1 MEIIKEI
8 NRFEINLTEKYDTL
22 ILENS
27 TGIVKKNS
35 YFLIYI

>member
-8 NRFEINLTEKYDTL
+8 NRFEINLTEKYDIL

-27 TGIVKKNS
+27 AGIVKKNS